1 MPATQP
7 SQTLLQLTAATA
19 LPTPF
24 GNFQMESFRSG
35 DSAQPHLAL
44 SIGLESNTVPLVRIH
59 SECITGDVFG
69 SLRCD
74 CGGQLQK
81 ALQII
86 GESGSGLVIY
96 LRQEGRGIG
105 IEKKLQAY
113 ALQERGLD
121 TVEANL
127 ALGLPVDCR
136 SYDSA
141 VSYLRYR
148 KISRCRLLT
157 NNPDKVAALR
167 NQQISV
173 IRTPL
178 HSNHHPGCRD
188 YLATKRRKL
197 GHDC

>member
-1 MPATQP
+1 MPGNNE
-7 SQTLLQLTAATA
+7 LQITAVAA
-19 LPTPF
+19 LPTPY
-24 GNFQMESFRSG
+24 GNFQMESFRWG
-35 DSAQPHLAL
+35 DATEPHLVL
-44 SIGLESNTVPLVRIH
+44 SMGLDLDAVPIVRIH

-74 CGGQLQK
+74 CGDQLQD
-81 ALQII
+81 ALRKI
-86 GESGSGLVIY
+86 GEAGSGLVIY

-121 TVEANL
+121 TVDANI
-127 ALGLPVDCR
+127 ALGLPVDSR

-141 VSYLRYR
+141 VTFLRHL
-148 KISRCRLLT
+148 KIRRCVLLT

-167 NQQISV
+167 SQSICV
-173 IRTPL
+173 TRAPL
-178 HSNHHPGCRD
+178 MSGDLDACRD
-188 YLATKRRKL
+188 YLATKRVRL

>member
-1 MPATQP
+1 M
-7 SQTLLQLTAATA
+7 SELHVTAVAA
-19 LPTPF
+19 LPTQY

-35 DSAQPHLAL
+35 DATEPHLAL
-44 SIGLESNTVPLVRIH
+44 SMGLDLDTVPVVRIH

-74 CGGQLQK
+74 CGDQLQD
-81 ALQII
+81 ALRKI
-86 GESGSGLVIY
+86 GQARSGLVIY

-121 TVEANL
+121 TVDANI
-127 ALGLPVDCR
+127 ALGLPVDSR

-141 VSYLRYR
+141 VTFLRYL
-148 KISRCRLLT
+148 KIRRCILLT

-167 NQQISV
+167 RRNIAV
-173 IRTPL
+173 TRLPL
-178 HSNHHPGCRD
+178 MSGDHYACRD
-188 YLATKRRKL
+188 YLATKRVRL